1 MVDWF
6 TPPDASCPG
15 AFQTRPASTS
25 AMKISELSVLLPC
38 HSLEDFPVY
47 HEAAEADELLA
58 AWCCLWHP
66 ALLAAAGALPVLHR
80 VDVPPE
86 SLEGRLIA
94 VPPFCVDRLPAG
106 FVSRAE
112 SEAAGLVRPNH
123 RDEGVQAALAAV
135 GVEASSVDAE
145 LAADFLALG
154 FCRLQMELLTR
165 QMRYSV
171 NIDETHF
178 AQEAVAGAQAAVR
191 HEVEPA
197 REHLARCLE
206 TLYEARNRFYPVD
219 VYLLD
224 LTLLDDMLLGPPLA
238 RQLADETPTNLHGP
252 IGLVDAVKRE
262 HPATWSSLLAAI
274 DRGTAYVLG
283 GEIQER
289 ALPLLP
295 LETARDSILQGARCY
310 EQLLGRLPQVFARR
324 RAGLWPGMP
333 QILVKLAY
341 QGALHFTL
349 DDGRFPL
356 PAQSK
361 TRWEGID
368 ASTLDA
374 YGHLPSDAAKPE
386 TFLGLSRKMAD
397 SMDNDHVATVAFAHW
412 PDATSPWYQDLR
424 RIARLSPVLG
434 KFTLL
439 DDYFAH
445 TDMPGRLSKFDPDQ
459 YRTPYLK
466 QAILKRHHDAVS
478 AFVREHV
485 GQARAPHRGQST
497 RSPN

>member
-1 MVDWF
+1 M
-6 TPPDASCPG
+6 
-15 AFQTRPASTS
+15 
-25 AMKISELSVLLPC
+25 
-38 HSLEDFPVY
+38 
-47 HEAAEADELLA
+47 
-58 AWCCLWHP
+58 
-66 ALLAAAGALPVLHR
+66 
-80 VDVPPE
+80 
-86 SLEGRLIA
+86 
-94 VPPFCVDRLPAG
+94 
-106 FVSRAE
+106 
-112 SEAAGLVRPNH
+112 
-123 RDEGVQAALAAV
+123 
-135 GVEASSVDAE
+135 
-145 LAADFLALG
+145 
-154 FCRLQMELLTR
+154 
-165 QMRYSV
+165 
-171 NIDETHF
+171 
-178 AQEAVAGAQAAVR
+178 
-191 HEVEPA
+191 
-197 REHLARCLE
+197 E

-224 LTLLDDMLLGPPLA
+224 LTMLTDSLLGPSLA
-238 RQLADETPTNLHGP
+238 AELAGELPTNLYGP
-252 IGLVDAVKRE
+252 IGLVDAAKAA
-262 HPATWSSLLAAI
+262 HPATWSALLAAI
-274 DRGTAYVLG
+274 DRGAAYVLG

-295 LETARDSILQGARCY
+295 LETALDSVLQGTRHY
-310 EQLLGRLPQVFARR
+310 EVLLGRLPQVYARH
-324 RAGLWPGMP
+324 RAGLWPGLP
-333 QILVKLAY
+333 QVLVKLAY

-412 PDATSPWYQDLR
+412 PDAVSPWYQDLR

-445 TDMPGRLSKFDPDQ
+445 TDMPGRLSKFDADQ

-466 QAILKRHHDAVS
+466 QAILSRHHDAIS
-478 AFVREHV
+478 AFAREHV
-485 GQARAPHRGQST
+485 GQAQRRGSNDRNPHGFDTRAFSGPTIGTKRVGFGS
-497 RSPN
+497 RRAALDWPRRCRAAAPPARRAGSS